1 MSTVERTVCDPNCH
15 ANPKCGLSATV
26 ENGRIVEIGPADYPI
41 EGFEN
46 RICLLG
52 RARLEQQY
60 HPGRLTK
67 PLKRVGTRGRG
78 EWEEISWAEAAR
90 LFVEAQKRIAAEYG
104 ERAISFQQISG
115 AYGLLTRNSPVR
127 YASLTGAT
135 VIRSSGID
143 FGVAKGLE
151 AMFGIPASTYFSP
164 GGHSHDDAIN
174 SELTIIWGGNPAVT
188 KRVDQTAL
196 RRARKAGTTLICI
209 DPVRSET
216 AKMSDEWISLRPGSD
231 GALAWSLV
239 HQLLSTDR
247 FDNDFVSTHTN
258 LPFLVDAESATLLRK
273 EGEPAVWCAASDRVV
288 PLSAAVEPA
297 LRVDHSEA
305 GRRVISVFS
314 EIERLA
320 AEFPTDTAEQLTG
333 VPADIIESLATRYI
347 DADPAAIRIGYGV
360 DRWYNADLNA
370 RAIAMLAC
378 LGGYIGLPG
387 GGVSLEGGNQ
397 SLPIKSTHFAMP
409 GRRRPELLSMMEA
422 DSAVIDGAP
431 YPVKMTCISL
441 GNPFNQVKP
450 NRNKVLAEHVAA
462 LEFICV
468 IDQFMTDTAKWA
480 DLVLPACSIFEK
492 DDVVVD
498 RFIQLQQRIVEPVGE
513 AKSDFQIFRLLADEY
528 GVGEHFSEPQDVY
541 LDEMLNDDSP
551 LLAEVNMERLRRE
564 KVVFPWP
571 TNEPYVGFRDRVF
584 PTPSGRIEFFTEH
597 LREHGAELPYF
608 REPIEASP
616 QHPLFEHFPLVLLSS
631 HSRHRIHSTF
641 ANLEMTKRSEPEPVV
656 RISLA
661 DARARNVR
669 DGEIVEVINNR
680 GRVVIRC
687 AIDETIREGCVLIR
701 EGHWIDDFIEG
712 DAYGLTHD
720 HHSPTTENYAHYD
733 VLVELRRIVQTDTYA

>member
-1 MSTVERTVCDPNCH
+1 MPSMRTVERTVCDPNCH
-15 ANPKCGLSATV
+15 ANPKCGLHATV

-52 RARLEQQY
+52 RARLEQHE

-67 PLKRVGTRGRG
+67 PLKRVGARGAG
-78 EWEEISWAEAAR
+78 EWEEITWAEAAR
-90 LFVEAQKRIAAEYG
+90 LFVTTHKRIAADHG
-104 ERAISFQQISG
+104 ERSVSFQQISG

-135 VIRSSGID
+135 VIRPSGID

-151 AMFGIPASTYFSP
+151 AMFGIPANTYFSP

-188 KRVDQTAL
+188 KRVDQVAL

-209 DPVRSET
+209 DPVQSET

-239 HQLLSTDR
+239 HQLISTNR
-247 FDNDFVSTHTN
+247 FDLEFVSTHTN
-258 LPFLVDAESATLLRK
+258 LPFLLDAESATVMCRDA
-273 EGEPAVWCAASDRVV
+273 EPLVWCAARDTAV
-288 PLSAAVEPA
+288 PVSAAREPV
-297 LRVDHSEA
+297 LRVDRSLD
-305 GRRVISVFS
+305 GRPIVTVFS

-320 AEFPTDTAEQLTG
+320 ATYPADRAEQLTG
-333 VPADIIESLATRYI
+333 VPVEVITSLATRYI
-347 DADPAAIRIGYGV
+347 EANPAAIRIGYGV
-360 DRWYNADLNA
+360 DRWYSADLSA

-378 LGGYIGLPG
+378 LGGYIGIPG

-397 SLPIKSTHFAMP
+397 SLPIKTARFATP
-409 GRRRPELLSMMEA
+409 GQRRPALLSMMDA
-422 DSAVIDGAP
+422 DSAVIDGTP

-450 NRNKVLAEHVAA
+450 NRNRVLTEHIAG

-468 IDQFMTDTAKWA
+468 IDQFMTDTAQWA
-480 DLVLPACSIFEK
+480 DLVLPSCSIFEK

-498 RFIQLQQRIVEPVGE
+498 RFVQLQQRIVEPVGE
-513 AKSDFQIFRLLADEY
+513 AKSDFEIFRLLAEEY
-528 GVGEHFSEPQDVY
+528 GIGEHFSEPPDVY
-541 LDEMLNDDSP
+541 LDEILDGDSP
-551 LLAEVNMERLRRE
+551 LLAEVTMERLRRE
-564 KVVFPWP
+564 KIVFPWP
-571 TNEPYVGFRDRVF
+571 TNDPYVGFRDLVF

-597 LREHGAELPYF
+597 LRAYGAELPYF

-616 QHPLFEHFPLVLLSS
+616 EHPLFERFPLVLLSS

-656 RISLA
+656 RVSPR
-661 DARARNVR
+661 DARARKIR
-669 DGEIVEVINNR
+669 DGEVVEVVNDR
-680 GRVVIRC
+680 GRVAIRC
-687 AIDETIREGCVLIR
+687 AIDETIRDGCVLIR

-712 DAYGLTHD
+712 DPYGLTHD

-733 VLVELRRIVQTDTYA
+733 VLVELRRIP